1 MALIYLGYRKF
12 VKGDKK
18 KKGDDSEEP
27 ENKTVKSEMEIEK
40 SNAKKKTVRIKS
52 DYTIRSPF
60 NPYEIW

>member
-27 ENKTVKSEMEIEK
+27 ENKTVESEMEIEK
-40 SNAKKKTVRIKS
+40 SNAKKKTVSKMWLLLVFLKVLFLR
-52 DYTIRSPF
+52 
-60 NPYEIW
+60 

>member
-40 SNAKKKTVRIKS
+40 SNTKKKTVSKMS
-52 DYTIRSPF
+52 LLLDSLEF
-60 NPYEIW
+60 

>member
-27 ENKTVKSEMEIEK
+27 ENKTVESEMEIEK
-40 SNAKKKTVRIKS
+40 SNAKKKTVSKC
-52 DYTIRSPF
+52 DF
-60 NPYEIW
+60 F

>member
-27 ENKTVKSEMEIEK
+27 ENKTVESEMEIEK
-40 SNAKKKTVRIKS
+40 SNAKKKTVSKIALLLE
-52 DYTIRSPF
+52 TL
-60 NPYEIW
+60 